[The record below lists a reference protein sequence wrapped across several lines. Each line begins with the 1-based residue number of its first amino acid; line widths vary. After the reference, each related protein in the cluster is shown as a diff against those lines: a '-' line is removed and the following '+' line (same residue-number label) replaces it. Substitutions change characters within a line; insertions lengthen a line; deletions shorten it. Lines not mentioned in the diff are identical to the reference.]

1 MFVGDYRMNYKLYIG
16 LDVENGKPWN
26 RQDAVNIIIS
36 VCKSRGI
43 NALSLTESVGVYT
56 YDKGETVQ
64 ESTLVL
70 LLVGFKGDIS
80 SLTKDLK
87 KALKQECIMIERL
100 TNTFEFI

>member
-1 MFVGDYRMNYKLYIG
+1 MNYRLYIG
-16 LDVENGKPWN
+16 LDVQGGKEWE

-43 NALSLTESVGVYT
+43 NALSLADSVGIYT
-56 YDKGETVQ
+56 YNDGKTVQ

-70 LLVGFKGDIS
+70 LLVDFKGDIS

-87 KALKQECIMIERL
+87 TALKQECIMIEII
-100 TNTFEFI
+100 NNGFIFR